1 MLDVIWL
8 EFELKSEDLP
18 TLDVQNFLN
27 LMKVLKNPLQD
38 YTALAIFAFVTQF
51 MAICLILQ
59 SQTIALKS

>member
-18 TLDVQNFLN
+18 MLDVQNFLN

-38 YTALAIFAFVTQF
+38 YTTLVIFAFVTQF
-51 MAICLILQ
+51 MAICLILH